1 MKPDGVRGL
10 KKGPASNDCEG
21 KRTPKSTRPTPA
33 CTFQFS
39 WCRPLSRARTCW
51 LVERSPLCARK
62 TQRSLFRLRLA
73 FSFLCRLTWR
83 VLLYAGIG
91 LTRVF
96 FPISGFIPP
105 SSRFVCVVRAYSTSG
120 ARICQPPN
128 QYSAITRLPPTGC
141 IQTLILELKG

>member
-1 MKPDGVRGL
+1 MKRDGVRGP
-10 KKGPASNDCEG
+10 KKGPASNDYEG
-21 KRTPKSTRPTPA
+21 KRTRKSTRPTPPR
-33 CTFQFS
+33 TFQFS

-62 TQRSLFRLRLA
+62 TQRSPLRLRLA
-73 FSFLCRLTWR
+73 FSFLRRLTWR

-96 FPISGFIPP
+96 FPISGFILL
-105 SSRFVCVVRAYSTSG
+105 SSRFVCCVRAYSTSG

-128 QYSAITRLPPTGC
+128 QYSAITPLPPTAC
-141 IQTLILELKG
+141 IQILELKG